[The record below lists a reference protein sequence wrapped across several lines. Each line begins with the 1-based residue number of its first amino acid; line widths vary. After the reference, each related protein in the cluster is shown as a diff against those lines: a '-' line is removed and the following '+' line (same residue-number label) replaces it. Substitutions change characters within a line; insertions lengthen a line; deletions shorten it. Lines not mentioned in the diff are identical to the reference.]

1 MVYRRQSMKKI
12 IAIVF
17 VATAILGVSAA
28 GRAEPTMTAAR
39 LETTSAKLNFSETI
53 DPSVCPWLETAPEP
67 SSCVSLHVLG
77 KGFEPDTPLSFL
89 LVGTLLNGAGEL
101 LPYSDSS
108 GDYVYSANPAGV
120 VNVALKNYWFCYRN
134 GDNGSDEILFLH
146 VEIGGVVSNSVA
158 LCLFPLQ
165 LD

>member
-1 MVYRRQSMKKI
+1 MKKI

-17 VATAILGVSAA
+17 VATAILGVTAA
-28 GRAEPTMTAAR
+28 GRAEPTTTAAR
-39 LETTSAKLNFSETI
+39 SQTDSVKLNFSETI
-53 DPSVCPWLETAPEP
+53 DPSLCAWLETVPEP

-77 KGFEPDTPLSFL
+77 KGFEPDTPLSFVL
-89 LVGTLLNGAGEL
+89 AGTLLNGAGEL

-108 GDYVYSANPAGV
+108 GNYVYSANPAGV
-120 VNVALKNYWFCYRN
+120 VNIALKNYWFCYRN

-146 VEIGGVVSNSVA
+146 VELGGVASNSVA